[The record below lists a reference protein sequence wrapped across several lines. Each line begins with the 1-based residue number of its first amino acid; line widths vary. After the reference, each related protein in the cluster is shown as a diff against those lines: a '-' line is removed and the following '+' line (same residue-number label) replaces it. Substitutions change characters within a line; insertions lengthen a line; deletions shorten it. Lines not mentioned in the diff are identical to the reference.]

1 MNKKIFLVLF
11 LATFALAG
19 YAQTKF
25 AHTKTNP
32 TGAVVNTGVDTSSAT
47 ISGYYETLVVT
58 PVVTKVSGTVG
69 GTAILQVSSTGLA
82 GTWTSPTGD
91 TVTLSNQAVNFKDF
105 HLPKYD
111 YIYFR
116 VLTTGT
122 GTMAAQVD
130 TYWLGK
136 KTSF

>member
-1 MNKKIFLVLF
+1 MFLSIFLGTLVLF
-11 LATFALAG
+11 AN
-19 YAQTKF
+19 AQTKF

-32 TGAVVNTGVDTSSAT
+32 TGAVVNTGIDTSSAV
-47 ISGYYETLVVT
+47 IPGYYETLIIS

-69 GTAILQVSSTGLA
+69 GTVILQVSATGLA
-82 GTWTSPTGD
+82 GTWTAPLGD
-91 TVTLSNQAVNFKDF
+91 TLTLSNVATNFKDL

-122 GTMAAQVD
+122 GTMAATVD